1 MTVTL
6 GTPVLAIDTAT
17 RYAGLALF
25 DGERLFCE
33 LTWRAIQNHT
43 TTLMPNLVRMLDQQ
57 GLDVTGVG
65 GVAVALGPGSF
76 TGLRIGLSMAK
87 GLSLACGVPLV
98 GVPTLDIV
106 VSSCVPLSLERR
118 PFPIRAIL
126 EAGRGRYCAADYE
139 WMEDRLEQ
147 RGDYRILA
155 HDDIA
160 SGVEEPTLFCGEIS
174 LEAEQALRSHLGSAA
189 NVVPAASRLRR
200 PGHLAELGW
209 QRLSRG
215 EQDDP
220 GALSPIYLR
229 TGPGRQGAAQERRP

>member
-25 DGERLFCE
+25 DGESLFSE
-33 LTWRAIQNHT
+33 LTWRAVQNHT
-43 TTLMPNLVRMLDQQ
+43 TTLMPNLVRILGQQ
-57 GLDVTGVG
+57 GLGVTDLE

-98 GVPTLDIV
+98 GVPTMDIV
-106 VSSCVPLSLERR
+106 VSSCVPPSLERR
-118 PFPIRAIL
+118 RLPMRAVL
-126 EAGRGRYCAADYE
+126 GAGRGRYCAADYM
-139 WMEDRLEQ
+139 WMEGRLEQ
-147 RGDYRILA
+147 SGDYRILA
-155 HDDIA
+155 QDDLA

-174 LEAEQALRSHLGSAA
+174 FKAEQALRSHLGSAA
-189 NVVPAASRLRR
+189 ILSSAASRLRR
-200 PGHLAELGW
+200 PGYLAELGW
-209 QRLSRG
+209 LRLAQG

-220 GALSPIYLR
+220 ETLSPIYLR
-229 TGPGRQGAAQERRP
+229 TGQDR